1 MLIMVSLV
9 NKPLMLSVM
18 LNVTMLA
25 VIMLAVVRPDVNM

>member
-1 MLIMVSLV
+1 MLFMLSLV